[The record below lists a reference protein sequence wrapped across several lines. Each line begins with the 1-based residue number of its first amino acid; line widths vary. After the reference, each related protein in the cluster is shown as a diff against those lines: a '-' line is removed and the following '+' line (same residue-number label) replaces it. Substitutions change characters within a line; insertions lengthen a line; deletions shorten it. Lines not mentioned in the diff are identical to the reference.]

1 MTKKKNFSENNNKNS
16 SKALVLTRFWLKN
29 AKIEDL
35 DKQISDLRCEDQQF
49 TGNGTQVDINNTKKM
64 KELEDRLAR
73 SGQQSEK
80 YEFDYHETIK
90 LINSLTNWV
99 ENLFNTIDCDK
110 GVAKELAGST

>member
-1 MTKKKNFSENNNKNS
+1 MFKYVNDLSNE
-16 SKALVLTRFWLKN
+16 
-29 AKIEDL
+29 IEDL

-49 TGNGTQVDINNTKKM
+49 TGSGTQVDINNTKKM